1 MSSTTIE
8 LLSPDVV
15 NQIAAG
21 EVVERPAHLVK
32 ELIENSIDA
41 GATKINVQIDD
52 GGRRI
57 LIQDNGSGI
66 RRDDLSNALER
77 FATSK
82 IKTSDDLW
90 KLKSYGFRGEA
101 LASISAVSLLTLK
114 SYHSESDR
122 AFEIKSEFGKKSQ
135 VSESDL
141 GSSGT
146 VVEIN
151 QLFQNIPARLKF
163 LKSDGAEVLQI
174 KNFLRGLAL
183 IHPEIEF
190 QIREQ
195 DKLFAIWKKQDHDEL
210 EAFRRR
216 GLDVLEIK
224 KLHVAAFQHEKFKI
238 NVLFS
243 DPSTVQK
250 TSKNIWIFLN
260 QRLIQDRAIQT
271 AIMESYKSLLMHG
284 EYPTVVLDLRVP
296 EDFVDVNVHPAK
308 SQVKFQEASQ
318 IFRLVHSV
326 LRSELEKAPWRL
338 NQGSDGRGSSEETR
352 VSQVSAAASAASGS
366 GSSPFSQAHFQRS
379 FTAPEINATNYQKK
393 DYSLD
398 QLSAFRDQRKQLHR
412 ELDQAEN
419 ATSQTRTWK
428 PDQNDQQLNSSDQGT
443 VVSTGLE
450 SSKRLG
456 FWSSLDVIGQ
466 FSLTYIVAQSH
477 DQLYLV
483 DQHAAHE
490 RVRYETLIAAWKG
503 EEIDIQ
509 ANLFPDAVELNPPQV
524 EALLHIQDQ
533 FQKLGITIESL
544 GPSTLG
550 VVSAPTVLKDFRFA
564 SLFEKIAQDVLEYGG
579 SYSLEEKISD
589 ICATM
594 ACHSVVRA
602 GQALSHAEMKALLQQ
617 MDGYP
622 LSEYCPHG
630 RPVYVCFGI
639 NQIEKLFGRSGA

>member
-1 MSSTTIE
+1 MSSPTTIE

-41 GATKINVQIDD
+41 GSTKINVQIDD

-57 LIQDNGSGI
+57 QILDNGSGI
-66 RRDDLSNALER
+66 QRDDLANALER

-101 LASISAVSLLTLK
+101 LASISAVSLLKLK
-114 SYHSESDR
+114 SYHTAADR
-122 AFEIKSEFGKKSQ
+122 AFEITSEFGKKTN
-135 VSESDL
+135 VAESDL
-141 GSSGT
+141 STNGT
-146 VVEIN
+146 MVEIN

-174 KNFLRGLAL
+174 KNFLKGLAL

-195 DKLFAIWKKQDHDEL
+195 DKLFAIWKKQTGDDL
-210 EAFRRR
+210 EAFQRR
-216 GLDVLEIK
+216 GLDVLEVK
-224 KLHVAAFQHEKFKI
+224 KLHAAKFQHEKFQI

-271 AIMESYKSLLMHG
+271 AVMESYKSLLMHG

-308 SQVKFQEASQ
+308 SQVKFQDASQ

-338 NQGSDGRGSSEETR
+338 NQGPVQMSSGGSLCSDSAETATPK
-352 VSQVSAAASAASGS
+352 SFET
-366 GSSPFSQAHFQRS
+366 SPQPHYQRS
-379 FTAPEINATNYQKK
+379 FAAPEINVTNYQKK

-398 QLSAFRDQRKQLHR
+398 QLSAFRDQRKELHR
-412 ELDQAEN
+412 ELMQAE
-419 ATSQTRTWK
+419 ATSE
-428 PDQNDQQLNSSDQGT
+428 
-443 VVSTGLE
+443 GLRLQVE
-450 SSKRLG
+450 SSQLSEQMNPTPSTNLG
-456 FWSSLDVIGQ
+456 FWGSLDVIGQ

-490 RVRYETLIAAWKG
+490 RVRYETLIAAWRG
-503 EEIDIQ
+503 EQIDVQ
-509 ANLFPDAVELNPPQV
+509 TYLFPDAVELSPPQV
-524 EALLHIQDQ
+524 EALLYIQDQ

-564 SLFEKIAQDVLEYGG
+564 VLFEKIAQDVLEFGG

-589 ICATM
+589 LCATM

-602 GQALSHAEMKALLQQ
+602 GQALSLAEMKSLLQQ

-630 RPVYVCFGI
+630 RPVYVTFGI